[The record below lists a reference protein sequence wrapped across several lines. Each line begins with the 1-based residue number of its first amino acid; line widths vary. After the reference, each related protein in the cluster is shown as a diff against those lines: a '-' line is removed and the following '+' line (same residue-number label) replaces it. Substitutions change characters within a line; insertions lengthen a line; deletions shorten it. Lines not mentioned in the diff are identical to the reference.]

1 MEMISEKGSQHKH
14 GGDGEIEE
22 EEDKEKGQT
31 RKLTNKI
38 PK

>member
-1 MEMISEKGSQHKH
+1 MEMFSEKGSQHKH
-14 GGDGEIEE
+14 GGGGEIEE
-22 EEDKEKGQT
+22 EEEKEKGQT